1 VNNKKGN
8 QISIIRYLLS
18 KKINGEPSTK
28 IEIIVLHNF
37 CKFLLYYSGVNK
49 IQEVIIVKMK
59 RFTLFVLTISAA
71 IFLAACS
78 NDNQENEHANMGEET
93 EQSTDSGMD
102 HSGMDH
108 SGSGEVPEGLKDAE
122 NPTFKVGDTAII
134 NDDHMEGMKG
144 AEATIV
150 GAYDTTVYTIS
161 YDPTTGGERV
171 TNHKW
176 IIHEE
181 VKDASDTPYKP
192 GDEVIV
198 EADHM
203 EGMEGAT
210 ATIDSAEQT
219 TVYMV
224 DFTPTTGGEKVTNH
238 QWVTESELSA
248 K

>member
-1 VNNKKGN
+1 MKTK
-8 QISIIRYLLS
+8 RTLL
-18 KKINGEPSTK
+18 
-28 IEIIVLHNF
+28 
-37 CKFLLYYSGVNK
+37 LLLA
-49 IQEVIIVKMK
+49 VI
-59 RFTLFVLTISAA
+59 TA

-78 NDNQENEHANMGEET
+78 NDNQDSEHANMNQGEET
-93 EQSTDSGMD
+93 EQEQDTSSEGTGA
-102 HSGMDH
+102 HEGMDH
-108 SGSGEVPEGLKDAE
+108 SGSGEIPEGLKEAE
-122 NPTFKVGDTAII
+122 NPTFRVGSQAII

-144 AEATIV
+144 AVATIV
-150 GAYDTTVYTIS
+150 GAYNTTVYTIS
-161 YDPTTGGERV
+161 YTPTTGGEKV

-181 VKDASDTPYKP
+181 IKDANDQPYQP
-192 GDEVIV
+192 GDEVVV

-203 EGMEGAT
+203 EGMKGVT

-224 DFTPTTGGEKVTNH
+224 DFIPTTGGEKVTNH